1 MDTLALLAERY
12 PHLTFGNLRFGI
24 ECGVGWADIIH
35 AFLATAEEVTGGGDA
50 TLHLL
55 QIKEKMGGLR
65 IYYRMADTP
74 QTSWMGIDEAYY
86 LAEARSFHVCEQ
98 CGRRGL
104 LTYNGM
110 LYATRCAEHAAE
122 LEAERVVPGP
132 CLRIVVANVVVPY
145 DPHSDPFMS
154 MITEGH

>member
-1 MDTLALLAERY
+1 MDKISELAERY

-24 ECGVGWADIIH
+24 ECGDGWADIIH
-35 AFLATAEEVTGGGDA
+35 AFLATAEEVTAAGGG

-74 QTSWMGIDEAYY
+74 QKSWMGIDEAYY
-86 LAEARSFHVCEQ
+86 LAEARSFHVCEH
-98 CGRRGL
+98 CGRLGL
-104 LTYNGM
+104 LTYNGL

-122 LEAERVVPGP
+122 LEAELVSPGP
-132 CLRIVVANVVVPY
+132 CMKIVVAGAVEPY
-145 DPHSDPFMS
+145 DPDADPFIS
-154 MITEGH
+154 TLSD

>member
-1 MDTLALLAERY
+1 MDKIAVLADRY

-24 ECGVGWADIIH
+24 ECGDGWADIIH
-35 AFLATAEEVTGGGDA
+35 AFLAVAEEVTATGGG

-65 IYYRMADTP
+65 IYYRMSDTP
-74 QTSWMGIDEAYY
+74 QRSWMGIDEAYY
-86 LAEARSFHVCEQ
+86 LAEARSFHVCER

-110 LYATRCAEHAAE
+110 LYATLCAEHAAE
-122 LEAERVVPGP
+122 LESEPVSPGP
-132 CLRIVVANVVVPY
+132 SMSIVVDNAVVPY
-145 DPHSDPFMS
+145 DPDADPF
-154 MITEGH
+154 ILTRLA

>member
-1 MDTLALLAERY
+1 MDKIALLADRY

-24 ECGVGWADIIH
+24 ECGDGWTDIIN
-35 AFLATAEEVTGGGDA
+35 AFLTTAEEVTAAGGG

-65 IYYRMADTP
+65 IYYRMADMP
-74 QTSWMGIDEAYY
+74 QRDWIGIDEAYY
-86 LAEARSFHVCEQ
+86 LAEARAFHVCER

-110 LYATRCAEHAAE
+110 LYATLCAEHAAE
-122 LEAERVVPGP
+122 LESEPVSPGP
-132 CLRIVVANVVVPY
+132 SMNIIVANAFVPY
-145 DPHSDPFMS
+145 DPDSDPFMLFQPD
-154 MITEGH
+154 

>member
-1 MDTLALLAERY
+1 MDKIAELAERY

-24 ECGVGWADIIH
+24 ECGDGWADIIH
-35 AFLATAEEVTGGGDA
+35 AFLVTAEEVTPAGGG

-74 QTSWMGIDEAYY
+74 QGGWMGIDEAYY
-86 LAEARSFHVCEQ
+86 LAEARSFHVCER
-98 CGRRGL
+98 CGRRGV

-110 LYATRCAEHAAE
+110 LYATLCAEHSAE
-122 LEAERVVPGP
+122 LESEPVSPEP
-132 CLRIVVANVVVPY
+132 SMNIIVGNTVVPY
-145 DPHSDPFMS
+145 DPEADPFISMS
-154 MITEGH
+154 LD